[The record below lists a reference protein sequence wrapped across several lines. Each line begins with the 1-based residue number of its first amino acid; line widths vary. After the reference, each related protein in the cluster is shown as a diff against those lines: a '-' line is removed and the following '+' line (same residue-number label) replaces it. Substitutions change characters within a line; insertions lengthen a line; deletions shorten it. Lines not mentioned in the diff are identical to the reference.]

1 MIDSDKNLDKRV
13 RRTKLQLKQAFIKLM
28 EEKNYD
34 QITVTDIVNRADYNR
49 ATFYRHYN
57 FKEELAEEMI
67 TDKTTALLETF
78 KYPYKNNNM
87 IHLNSLSSSDII
99 VFDHIMENKD
109 FYKLWRKFQSI
120 PGFEESFLQSIVK
133 FIKKDITLLT
143 PHDPHLD
150 NNLYTTFYANGILGL
165 ILDWIKNGLEPHPDY
180 MAKQLVKIINY
191 YPAKSYISA
200 KGNSPTTYVNW

>member
-1 MIDSDKNLDKRV
+1 MINKEKISDKRV

-28 EEKNYD
+28 EEKSYD

-57 FKEELAEEMI
+57 VKEELAEEMI
-67 TDKTTALLETF
+67 ADKTTALVETF
-78 KYPYKNNNM
+78 KYPYKRKNM
-87 IHLNSLSSSDII
+87 IHLNSLSPSDII
-99 VFDHIMENKD
+99 VFDHIMENRD

-120 PGFEESFLQSIVK
+120 PGFEESFLQSIAK

-180 MAKQLVKIINY
+180 MAEQLVKIINY
-191 YPAKSYISA
+191 YPAESYISA
-200 KGNSPTTYVNW
+200 NGNSPATLLQ

>member
-67 TDKTTALLETF
+67 
-78 KYPYKNNNM
+78 
-87 IHLNSLSSSDII
+87 S
-99 VFDHIMENKD
+99 
-109 FYKLWRKFQSI
+109 
-120 PGFEESFLQSIVK
+120 
-133 FIKKDITLLT
+133 
-143 PHDPHLD
+143 
-150 NNLYTTFYANGILGL
+150 
-165 ILDWIKNGLEPHPDY
+165 
-180 MAKQLVKIINY
+180 
-191 YPAKSYISA
+191 
-200 KGNSPTTYVNW
+200 